1 MHFRCKSFVRHLY
14 CECALPF
21 HSHNGVFGRIEL
33 LNFNMKPLINF
44 SSIVITYILFN
55 IFFPSSISPKPP
67 SIFPRSFIFNLS
79 QWDVKSIRNW
89 VLWMAFKPI
98 SSLMQVAREPSTVC
112 WREPSPPHCPSE
124 VLLFWIR
131 HVHGFVLLVNW
142 SIPNFPNKKWFFF
155 FWSIHSLHRYKFMKR
170 EEFSVME
177 KKWDWIWSLL
187 VVLWIFRES
196 RNNSVLRNVAIFTS
210 WESVT
215 RS

>member
-155 FWSIHSLHRYKFMKR
+155 FLVHPFIAQIQVY
-170 EEFSVME
+170 EERGIFCNGEEMGLDLKSVGGTLN
-177 KKWDWIWSLL
+177 I
-187 VVLWIFRES
+187 
-196 RNNSVLRNVAIFTS
+196 LRK
-210 WESVT
+210 
-215 RS
+215 